1 MAAPKA
7 RLYKYVTPPKVKG
20 GATISIGGK
29 TIASPSSGMVKL
41 IKATNSIGA
50 TVNSIAVITED
61 LNNTFASNMR
71 LQMKQSEEM
80 FTLRQKQIEEIQK
93 LRREEEDRKRKE
105 AGREQDIAA
114 ENTQEK
120 KRNRIAAGVGYI
132 AGGIA
137 ATAFGFLKGLAQIVE
152 SVFRGLI
159 MYEIFDWMSK
169 PENVDKIGQMLKT
182 AQAFGEFMF
191 KFVKTMVDMGL
202 GGITDFLENP
212 ISLKG
217 LLGILKFVTAL
228 GLLFNPV
235 GFAKLGIKTVLS
247 LFKAGKLISGLKG
260 FFVSLGKMMKGLFAF
275 VKRRGLAGLLVGG
288 AALAGAYLLTRDNGE
303 EDTDDSGSELDKEL
317 KALENDT
324 GKLLEESEND
334 KSGNAQ
340 RSTGGNVI
348 PVGGKNGFANGG
360 WITGPQSGYPV
371 SLDGGR
377 STSFIG
383 HGTEWV
389 GFPKAAS
396 GGAFVVPFDTPAT
409 RSNKGLTNMR
419 MRQASAGGYG
429 LPTFPKFSMGGFAPA
444 MGINV
449 SLPEMAGGGLLDF
462 IASGEGGYNSMNQG
476 TAGGRIVGSTH
487 NAKSKVGKNL
497 TDMTLAEIIKRQ
509 DYLMDKRNP
518 QQSDYGLFA
527 VGRYQVIPGTMKG
540 IVKKMGLD
548 LNAKFDKAMQDRI
561 ALGLIQHNRPYVW
574 DYIQGKHNDR
584 KGAMLHLA
592 KEWASLPHPDT
603 GRSVY
608 GNGNKSSH
616 TVAEVA
622 AALDA
627 ARAGKPLV
635 TGSDISPKDLASV
648 GGKETTPSTMAS
660 GDYTSPEPEPPSAD
674 TAKDSL
680 LTALNKY
687 LPDTKMVPGPG
698 GLVPAKDSG
707 DKLNEADL
715 KEQEDSAAAE
725 SKGGQVSVGSVQAP
739 PIKTGDIANQTP
751 PEPVLVPS
759 NYTIPAND
767 FVKPRFGL
775 LADIS
780 SEPVTLY

>member
-50 TVNSIAVITED
+50 TVNSIAIIAED

-71 LQMKQSEEM
+71 MQMKQSEEM
-80 FTLRQKQIEEIQK
+80 FTLRQNQIEEIQK
-93 LRREEEDRKRKE
+93 LRREDEERKRKQE
-105 AGREQDIAA
+105 GRAQDIAA

-120 KRNRIAAGVGYI
+120 KRNKIAAGVGYV
-132 AGGIA
+132 AGGIVG
-137 ATAFGFLKGLAQIVE
+137 TAFGFLKGLAQVVE
-152 SVFRGLI
+152 SVFRSLI
-159 MYEIFDWMSK
+159 MYEVFDWMSK

-182 AQAFGEFMF
+182 AQAFGEFIF

-202 GGITDFLENP
+202 GGLTDFLENP
-212 ISLKG
+212 ISFKG

-235 GFAKLGIKTVLS
+235 GFAKLGLKTVLT

-260 FFVSLGKMMKGLFAF
+260 FFISMGKMMKGLLAF
-275 VKRRGLAGLLVGG
+275 VKRRGVAGLLVGG

-303 EDTDDSGSELDKEL
+303 EKDDDSDTEIDKEL
-317 KALENDT
+317 KSLENET
-324 GKLLEESEND
+324 GKLLESAEDN
-334 KSGNAQ
+334 KSGSSQ
-340 RSTGGNVI
+340 KSTGGNVI

-389 GFPKAAS
+389 GYPKAAS

-429 LPTFPKFSMGGFAPA
+429 MPTFSMGGFAPA
-444 MGINV
+444 MGVQVN
-449 SLPEMAGGGLLDF
+449 LPEMAKGGLLDF

-476 TAGGRIVGSTH
+476 TKGNRIVGSTH
-487 NAKSKVGKNL
+487 NAKGKVGKNL

-509 DYLMDKRNP
+509 NFLMDKRNP
-518 QQSDYGLFA
+518 QESNYGLFA
-527 VGRYQVIPGTMKG
+527 VGRYQVIPGTMKS
-540 IVKKMGLD
+540 IVKQMGLD
-548 LNAKFDKAMQDRI
+548 LNTKFDKATQDKI
-561 ALGLIQHNRPYVW
+561 GMGLIQHKRPYAW
-574 DYIQGKHNDR
+574 NYIQGKHNDKR
-584 KGAMLHLA
+584 GAMLELA
-592 KEWASLPHPDT
+592 REWASLPHPDT
-603 GRSVY
+603 GRSAY
-608 GNGNKSSH
+608 GGGNASSH
-616 TVAEVA
+616 SVAEVS
-622 AALDA
+622 AALEA
-627 ARAGKPLV
+627 ARKGKPMV
-635 TGSDISPKDLASV
+635 TGSDITNSDVAASISPSGDPSTSYESGDV
-648 GGKETTPSTMAS
+648 TTP
-660 GDYTSPEPEPPSAD
+660 EPQPPSAD
-674 TAKDSL
+674 AAKDSL
-680 LTALNKY
+680 LAALNKF
-687 LPDTKMVPGPG
+687 LPDTQMVPGPN
-698 GLVPAKDSG
+698 GLVPKKDNG
-707 DKLNEADL
+707 DKLNEAEL
-715 KEQEDSAAAE
+715 KAQEESASADT
-725 SKGGQVSVGSVQAP
+725 KGGQVTVGSMQAP
-739 PIKTGDIANQTP
+739 PIKQGDIANQTP

-767 FVKPRFGL
+767 YVKPRFGL

-780 SEPVTLY
+780 SEPVSLY